1 MLPLLDLPQR
11 NYFGDFVSQSYANWQ
26 SASDLG
32 FDLAMHFVL
41 DSIDNTLLEVRFA
54 TLSVAF
60 EVLASHHAAATDF
73 SRDLRDRKI

>member
-1 MLPLLDLPQR
+1 
-11 NYFGDFVSQSYANWQ
+11 
-26 SASDLG
+26 
-32 FDLAMHFVL
+32 MHFVL